1 MLIKTT
7 RTGSG
12 VGIAMATAASEE
24 RLSIGSYVFLE
35 LLEAGPII
43 ATLKFGSTAIH
54 SPILL
59 NDSATGVILVFPQQV
74 SAKGEALYVELSE
87 DNIDVS
93 VTIDVERFAY

>member
-1 MLIKTT
+1 MLYKTT

-12 VGIAMATAASEE
+12 AGTAIATAASGE
-24 RLSIGSYVFLE
+24 RLSVGSYIFLE

-43 ATLKFGSTAIH
+43 VNLKFGSTAFH

-59 NDSATGVILVFPQQV
+59 NDSATGVILILPQQI

-93 VTIDVERFAY
+93 VTIDVERLSY